1 MELSTELAR
10 FNMIEQQIRPWEVLD
25 RRVLHLMGSIPREL
39 FVPEAYR
46 NLAYADVEIPIG
58 SGQTMLAP
66 RIVGRMLQALAVRSQ
81 EKVLEIGAG
90 TGYLT
95 ACLARLGA
103 NLVSLELRPELLE
116 AARRNLAAMGAP
128 SAEIRQGDGLA
139 VIPDESPFDAIAITG
154 SLPSEE
160 LLPRLQM
167 QLRVGGRLFV
177 VVGEDPLME
186 ALLITRVSETGYSRE
201 ALFETSIPT
210 LDNAPEPRRFQF

>member
-201 ALFETSIPT
+201 ALFETSIPA